1 MSTKGNIVWTPKK
14 SKAHR
19 KSRLDIKGLLEPSEW
34 QDFELS
40 LMALGKQ
47 FGIDITRTKTG
58 GYGSKRAT
66 KKAAKKA
73 KKKATKG
80 AARRR

>member
-14 SKAHR
+14 SKEHR
-19 KSRLDIKGLLEPSEW
+19 KSRLDIKGILEPSEW
-34 QDFELS
+34 QDFELA
-40 LMALGKQ
+40 LMRLGKD
-47 FGIDITRTKTG
+47 FGINITG
-58 GYGSKRAT
+58 SYGSKRATKKAT